1 MRPPVRPRIRAR
13 LAFAVLATLVA
24 SGLARAQLAH
34 EADLK
39 AAYIFNF
46 LSLTSWLEEPGPV
59 LRVCVAG
66 NSGPAALRA
75 LGGKLVRERTVSVV
89 GAATPDRVA
98 GCHALYIPRTESLA
112 LAPWLAAAE
121 RLPVLTISEAPRAG
135 GAILNLRLAGDQVVF
150 DVDTQ
155 AAAHA
160 RLTLSSQL
168 LKLAATR
175 Q

>member
-1 MRPPVRPRIRAR
+1 MTPPVRSRTRTRFA
-13 LAFAVLATLVA
+13 LAVLAALVA

-39 AAYIFNF
+39 AAYVFNF
-46 LSLTSWLEEPGPV
+46 LSLTTWLEDPGPV

-66 NSGPAALRA
+66 ASGPAALRT
-75 LGGKLVRERTVSVV
+75 LGGKLVRERTVSVI
-89 GAATPDRVA
+89 AAPSPERIA
-98 GCHALYIPRTESLA
+98 GCHALYVPRTESMT

-121 RLPVLTISEAPRAG
+121 RLPMLTISEAATPA
-135 GAILNLRLAGDQVVF
+135 GAILNLRLSGDQVVF
-150 DVDTQ
+150 DVDTR

-160 RLTLSSQL
+160 RLVLSSQL